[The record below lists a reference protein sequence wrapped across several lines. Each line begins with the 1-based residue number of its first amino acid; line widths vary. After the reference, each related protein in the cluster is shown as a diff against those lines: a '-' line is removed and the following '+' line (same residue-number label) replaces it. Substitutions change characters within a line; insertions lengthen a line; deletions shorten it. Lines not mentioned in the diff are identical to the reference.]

1 MTGPR
6 SHQEQATSMRTASLE
21 NTFTPGKDTVSR
33 ELDGEVVILDLGS
46 GSYFGLNAVGT
57 RIWQLIGQHGRLA
70 VVLDE
75 LCQEYDADR
84 DVLQRDLLELVGRMA
99 DARLVDM
106 QEPK

>member
-21 NTFTPGKDTVSR
+21 NTFTLGKDTVSR

-106 QEPK
+106 QDPK